1 METDSIK
8 WVGSPCGLHGAYIFY
23 KAFKFSLE
31 GRPRILSLGDF
42 FFVRC
47 KPGAPICI
55 AELQLLWEERNNNQL
70 LSSSKLYFLP
80 EDTPEGRSI
89 GHGEDEVV
97 AVLEKVVVKLDDLM
111 KWACS
116 DFSTWTRGLGAVS
129 LKPSKRKELGMNGQK
144 EALHHYR
151 QCTLNSGLNFKDVL
165 KEKTDLG
172 ADDDNDGDD
181 VDDTK
186 IIVLSYPQYCRYRT
200 MLKRIQ
206 NRSSSWLAD
215 QFVMALGGIAILNES
230 TRILYCRDTFDHP
243 TLIENKSVCDEFAP
257 NLKGRP
263 RKKKPFSQKRD
274 TQALNGLRDSNEDSD
289 GKGSAKSKCE
299 PKTTMAKPKN
309 NSNCK
314 NIATDEKSKVAA
326 GDECRA
332 EEQAFLVTLYKYMK
346 ERNTPI
352 ERIPYL
358 GFKQINL
365 WTMFQAAQNLGGY
378 EAITARRQWK
388 QIYDELGGNPGS
400 TSAATCTRR
409 HYERLI
415 LPYERYI
422 KGEEDKPLPPVKPRK
437 QETSPQESES
447 KMRAAGTKRKNEQNR
462 KVKKERDPTQK
473 VKDSSE
479 AISAV
484 EGSRETDDSRD
495 ASASAQEGEV
505 KLSQSGAEGQ
515 HCCVLAEGSDGKG
528 GQTKDKVSKGNSE
541 QSKGKVAEQ
550 LYLHQGLTA
559 YSGDVMTQSPV
570 EGQPL
575 AESKAISTTR
585 QELESPERPTDAL
598 AKDFQEK
605 AASEVTAAEKCAQ
618 PSTQRDAEDRGLSE
632 ASEDIVNGSIQVDQ
646 SPKEEVE
653 NRLGSNRPQSAQ
665 RQQQGQATRVSLNL
679 SPGPHKE
686 KEELFV
692 ATKNEACP
700 SYMPLVYSRGH
711 PGIMSPLAKK
721 KFLSQVSGTLPNNY
735 LAPLLSSKKF
745 GDNGEE
751 MMTTESNFLQGSTS
765 DQLAINRPS
774 VIQHAH
780 SFQKRNTDE
789 RGEAFK
795 HDGLNKLSD
804 SEAAYLSKH
813 HLNCTDSF
821 KGGAPY
827 PFTSDLLDNENKS
840 SEKKGCQPSQV
851 SSFLAD
857 FYSSPHLHS
866 LYRHTEH
873 HLNNDQTSKY
883 LSSITKDKSSLFVQ
897 HKNQDKVYLNY
908 LSTLHQ
914 PEKKCAVKPPTE
926 DQPTDLSLPKL
937 KKTSPKN
944 LANNA
949 LHLSSQLDS
958 KSTTA
963 STQPAHSDCNPKACR
978 VPPMPIP
985 TNTKSCEA
993 IPPPSAKLEDVVRP
1007 TMSAK
1012 GVSQVVGTTKPVK
1025 RNRDGADNPSS
1036 ESPEKKLRAVS
1047 PMLLSK
1053 DMAMKETPSDS
1064 EAESSKTLPSG
1075 IFLEGHKFPLPTP
1088 IFPGVYPGTFVSQ
1101 VQDMCD
1107 GLGSRFP
1114 VDYAHPLQYLKNQ
1127 AVLSPLMQPLAIHSF
1142 MIPAMQRQILASTSA
1157 SPQLYRHL
1165 SAAATPVAASYG
1177 DILHHGLYPLAA
1189 LNPQVAYSTMPIS
1202 SPHPSTKL

>member
-1 METDSIK
+1 MEPDSVK

-55 AELQLLWEERNNNQL
+55 AELQLLWEERNNKQL

-97 AVLEKVVVKLDDLM
+97 AVSEKVVVKLDDLM

-116 DFSTWTRGLGAVS
+116 DFGTWTRGLGAVS

-144 EALHHYR
+144 EALHQYR

-165 KEKTDLG
+165 KEKADLD
-172 ADDDNDGDD
+172 ADDDDGGND

-206 NRSSSWLAD
+206 NRSSSWLVD
-215 QFVMALGGIAILNES
+215 QFVMALGGIAILNGS

-243 TLIENKSVCDEFAP
+243 TLIENESVCDEFAP

-263 RKKKPFSQKRD
+263 RKKKSYSQKRD
-274 TQALNGLRDSNEDSD
+274 AQALNGLRDSNEDSD
-289 GKGSAKSKCE
+289 GKGNAKAKCE

-309 NSNCK
+309 NNSNCK
-314 NIATDEKSKVAA
+314 NIAADEKSKVAA
-326 GDECRA
+326 GEECRA

-378 EAITARRQWK
+378 EVITARRQWK

-437 QETSPQESES
+437 QESSPQESES
-447 KMRAAGTKRKNEQNR
+447 KMRAAGTKRKTEQNR
-462 KVKKERDPTQK
+462 KVKRERDTVQK
-473 VKDSSE
+473 VKEYSE
-479 AISAV
+479 ALAATEGNQEMEEWRGTSAL
-484 EGSRETDDSRD
+484 SREGAVT
-495 ASASAQEGEV
+495 QIENGEEE
-505 KLSQSGAEGQ
+505 QN
-515 HCCVLAEGSDGKG
+515 CCDLAEGSDGKG
-528 GQTKDKVSKGNSE
+528 AQPKEQVSKANSD
-541 QSKGKVAEQ
+541 QSNGKEAEP
-550 LYLHQGLTA
+550 LSLHQGLMAHSRDATA
-559 YSGDVMTQSPV
+559 QSPV
-570 EGQPL
+570 DEQPQ
-575 AESKAISTTR
+575 AESMSVSASC
-585 QELESPERPTDAL
+585 QDPDSPQHPPDVL
-598 AKDFQEK
+598 ANDLQEK
-605 AASEVTAAEKCAQ
+605 AAGEVTAAEKGAE
-618 PSTQRDAEDRGLSE
+618 RDAPDQGPSV
-632 ASEDIVNGSIQVDQ
+632 ASSDAANSSIHVDQ

-653 NRLGSNRPQSAQ
+653 NWPGSKGPHSVQ
-665 RQQQGQATRVSLNL
+665 RQPLGQAGNGNLNS

-686 KEELFV
+686 EELLV
-692 ATKNEACP
+692 TPKTEACP
-700 SYMPLVYSRGH
+700 SYMSLVYSRGH
-711 PGIMSPLAKK
+711 PGILSPLAKK

-735 LAPLLSSKKF
+735 PIGAPPLLLSSRRF
-745 GDNGEE
+745 GENGEE
-751 MMTTESNFLQGSTS
+751 IVTTESSFLQGSTP

-789 RGEAFK
+789 REEAFK

-813 HLNCTDSF
+813 HLNCSDSF
-821 KGGAPY
+821 KSCAPY
-827 PFTSDLLDNENKS
+827 PFTSDLVDNENKG
-840 SEKKGCQPSQV
+840 SEKKGCPPSQV
-851 SSFLAD
+851 SNFLAD
-857 FYSSPHLHS
+857 FYSSPHLHN

-873 HLNNDQTSKY
+873 HLNNDHTSKY
-883 LSSITKDKSSLFVQ
+883 LSSITKDKSSSFAQ
-897 HKNQDKVYLNY
+897 HKNQDTVYLSY
-908 LSTLHQ
+908 LSTLHR
-914 PEKKCAVKPPTE
+914 PEKKCAVKSPTE
-926 DQPTDLSLPKL
+926 EQPTDLSLPKL
-937 KKTSPKN
+937 KKTLPKSS
-944 LANNA
+944 ANNA
-949 LHLSSQLDS
+949 IHLPLQVEN
-958 KSTTA
+958 KSTIA

-978 VPPMPIP
+978 VPPMPIL
-985 TNTKSCEA
+985 TNNKSGEA
-993 IPPPSAKLEDVVRP
+993 IPTPSAKLEEVVRP
-1007 TMSAK
+1007 TMSSK
-1012 GVSQVVGTTKPVK
+1012 GGSQVIGSSKPIK
-1025 RNRDGADNPSS
+1025 RNREGADNGSS
-1036 ESPEKKLRAVS
+1036 QSPEKKLRAVS

-1053 DMAMKETPSDS
+1053 DLAMKEKPSDL
-1064 EAESSKTLPSG
+1064 EGESSKNRAPG
-1075 IFLEGHKFPLPTP
+1075 IILEGHKFPLPTP
-1088 IFPGVYPGTFVSQ
+1088 IFPGVYPGAFVSQ

-1107 GLGSRFP
+1107 GLGSGFP

-1142 MIPAMQRQILASTSA
+1142 MIPAMQRQILASTGA

-1177 DILHHGLYPLAA
+1177 DLLHHSLYPLTS
-1189 LNPQVAYSTMPIS
+1189 LNPQVAYSTSPIS
-1202 SPHPSTKL
+1202 PLHPSTKL

>member
-1 METDSIK
+1 MNVIFCSVPAAAAETCAHLPGPGTSIQAKFGGECRLQSIEQGDMETDSIK

-55 AELQLLWEERNNNQL
+55 AELQLLWEERNNKQF

-80 EDTPEGRSI
+80 EDTPQGRSI

-97 AVLEKVVVKLDDLM
+97 AVSEKVIVKLDDLM
-111 KWACS
+111 KWAGS

-129 LKPSKRKELGMNGQK
+129 LKHSKRKELGMNGQK

-165 KEKTDLG
+165 KEKADL
-172 ADDDNDGDD
+172 
-181 VDDTK
+181 
-186 IIVLSYPQYCRYRT
+186 
-200 MLKRIQ
+200 
-206 NRSSSWLAD
+206 
-215 QFVMALGGIAILNES
+215 
-230 TRILYCRDTFDHP
+230 
-243 TLIENKSVCDEFAP
+243 AP

-263 RKKKPFSQKRD
+263 RKKKPYSQKRD
-274 TQALNGLRDSNEDSD
+274 TQVLNGLRDSNEDSD
-289 GKGSAKSKCE
+289 GKGNTKSKCE
-299 PKTTMAKPKN
+299 PKPTMAKPKN
-309 NSNCK
+309 NNSICK
-314 NIATDEKSKVAA
+314 NIAADEKSKAAA
-326 GDECRA
+326 GDDCRA

-437 QETSPQESES
+437 QENSPQESDS
-447 KMRAAGTKRKNEQNR
+447 RMRAAGSKRKNEQNK
-462 KVKKERDPTQK
+462 KVKKERDTSQK
-473 VKDSSE
+473 MKEYSE
-479 AISAV
+479 AIAAT
-484 EGSRETDDSRD
+484 EGSQETDELGGVLASSR
-495 ASASAQEGEV
+495 EGAATQDEN
-505 KLSQSGAEGQ
+505 GAEEQ
-515 HCCVLAEGSDGKG
+515 RCCDLAEDSDGKKG
-528 GQTKDKVSKGNSE
+528 CLNDKVSKADGE
-541 QSKGKVAEQ
+541 QSKGKEAEP
-550 LYLHQGLTA
+550 LYLHLGLTA
-559 YSGDVMTQSPV
+559 HSEDAPTPSPAD
-570 EGQPL
+570 GQPE
-575 AESKAISTTR
+575 AESKAASASR
-585 QELESPERPTDAL
+585 QDLALPQHPRDAL
-598 AKDFQEK
+598 ADNLQEK
-605 AASEVTAAEKCAQ
+605 VVADVTAAGK
-618 PSTQRDAEDRGLSE
+618 PAESDTPGRGSS
-632 ASEDIVNGSIQVDQ
+632 AVPQGAANGSVQATR
-646 SPKEEVE
+646 SLTEEEAE
-653 NRLGSNRPQSAQ
+653 NGLGSNRPHSEQ
-665 RQQQGQATRVSLNL
+665 RQPLGQAARTNLNP
-679 SPGPHKE
+679 SPSPHKE

-692 ATKNEACP
+692 APKNEACH
-700 SYMPLVYSRGH
+700 SYMPLVYTRGH

-735 LAPLLSSKKF
+735 PIGAPPPLISSKKS
-745 GDNGEE
+745 GDSGED
-751 MMTTESNFLQGSTS
+751 MVTTESNFLQGSTS

-780 SFQKRNTDE
+780 SFQKRNTDD
-789 RGEAFK
+789 RGEPFK

-813 HLNCTDSF
+813 HLSCSDSF
-821 KGGAPY
+821 KSSAPY

-857 FYSSPHLHS
+857 FYSSPHLHN

-883 LSSITKDKSSLFVQ
+883 LSSITKDKSSLYAQ
-897 HKNQDKVYLNY
+897 HKNQDTVYLNY

-914 PEKKCAVKPPTE
+914 PEKKCAVKSPTE
-926 DQPTDLSLPKL
+926 EQPTDLSLPKL
-937 KKTSPKN
+937 KKTLPKN
-944 LANNA
+944 LANSA
-949 LHLSSQLDS
+949 LHLSSPLDI

-963 STQPAHSDCNPKACR
+963 NTPSAHSDCNPKACR

-985 TNTKSCEA
+985 TITKSVEA
-993 IPPPSAKLEDVVRP
+993 ILPPPAKLEEVVRP
-1007 TMSAK
+1007 TMSSK
-1012 GVSQVVGTTKPVK
+1012 GGPQVVGTTKPVK
-1025 RNRDGADNPSS
+1025 RNREGGDSGRS
-1036 ESPEKKLRAVS
+1036 ENPEKKLRAVS
-1047 PMLLSK
+1047 PILFSK
-1053 DMAMKETPSDS
+1053 DMAMKEKLSDL
-1064 EAESSKTLPSG
+1064 EGESSKTFPPG
-1075 IFLEGHKFPLPTP
+1075 IFLEGHKFQLPTP
-1088 IFPGVYPGTFVSQ
+1088 IFPGVYPGAFVSQ

-1142 MIPAMQRQILASTSA
+1142 MIPAMQRQILASTGA
-1157 SPQLYRHL
+1157 SPQLYGHL

-1177 DILHHGLYPLAA
+1177 DILHHSLYPLAA
-1189 LNPQVAYSTMPIS
+1189 LNPQVAYSTSSIS
-1202 SPHPSTKL
+1202 SLHPSTKL